1 TGGGTT
7 GGGTT
12 GGGTTG
18 GGTTGGGTTPASC
31 TFNSQT
37 VAHGGSV
44 TGYSASSVAYG
55 STCQSE
61 TRTCSDGTL
70 SGSFTHA
77 SCTVESPAM
86 SGSVQTFGS
95 SASSRMMSRSTAST
109 GSTSVSVNQPV
120 KSLVSLYLLV
130 DEKLKYPIAKIKS
143 GTDGSYVVA
152 PSDVKNFLINPPTD
166 NLSND
171 YGYLLPDAVVGIDN
185 TSTDTQIIAAFNA
198 LGSLQV
204 RALYVSDGKAKV
216 ISAMA
221 DPASNEPVR
230 IDPIVQRVA
239 QQIISSMQ
247 ETLKETITALTGL
260 SDAAKKEILANAE
273 NAIKNTV
280 SQELT
285 AVKTQ
290 TNFEVPEG
298 TDMSDP
304 EALLE
309 VEMDPTTAAEL
320 ESAIASDAAEVAVD
334 TTKLAV
340 EDKGKLSDTL
350 SDEQKGEF
358 AKKNEAAASS
368 VTNTVS
374 AGATSLSAAEKT
386 ALKEKAKQ
394 IKAKSLRS

>member
-1 TGGGTT
+1 M
-7 GGGTT
+7 
-12 GGGTTG
+12 
-18 GGTTGGGTTPASC
+18 
-31 TFNSQT
+31 
-37 VAHGGSV
+37 
-44 TGYSASSVAYG
+44 
-55 STCQSE
+55 
-61 TRTCSDGTL
+61 R
-70 SGSFTHA
+70 
-77 SCTVESPAM
+77 
-86 SGSVQTFGS
+86 
-95 SASSRMMSRSTAST
+95 
-109 GSTSVSVNQPV
+109 
-120 KSLVSLYLLV
+120 
-130 DEKLKYPIAKIKS
+130 
-143 GTDGSYVVA
+143 
-152 PSDVKNFLINPPTD
+152 
-166 NLSND
+166 
-171 YGYLLPDAVVGIDN
+171 
-185 TSTDTQIIAAFNA
+185 
-198 LGSLQV
+198 
-204 RALYVSDGKAKV
+204 
-216 ISAMA
+216 
-221 DPASNEPVR
+221 
-230 IDPIVQRVA
+230 
-239 QQIISSMQ
+239 
-247 ETLKETITALTGL
+247 L

-320 ESAIASDAAEVAVD
+320 ESAIASDAAEVAID

-374 AGATSLSAAEKT
+374 AGATSLSPAEKT

-394 IKAKSLRS
+394 IKAKSLRSFFLTLGFPVVLADNAGQHHVALPANATAVEDTDLPERPHGDRSIRHFLVKGDNTSVTPTGWRRSLPTQVDVLLDNDYITDNVTNEAQPISILK